1 MRAIIVPKILKVN
14 GPELKGRTK
23 EVLDVYQMK
32 ASTIHD
38 INQKGREMV
47 PETHTPTFSPLCNQ
61 PEKEEELLRLLTRK
75 QTLRAEREQKSQS
88 KDDGWKA
95 NFFRDTLPPIRSGDQ
110 CLSQQQQQEVERK
123 QRHPQHQQ
131 LVPLQQP

>member
-47 PETHTPTFSPLCNQ
+47 PETI
-61 PEKEEELLRLLTRK
+61 LTCK
-75 QTLRAEREQKSQS
+75 TS
-88 KDDGWKA
+88 
-95 NFFRDTLPPIRSGDQ
+95 
-110 CLSQQQQQEVERK
+110 
-123 QRHPQHQQ
+123 
-131 LVPLQQP
+131 